1 MKTSTLDNDYFAEF
15 DRRQR
20 GIEIHLVVAFFAGL
34 AVGLAGMLGAGRIP
48 GWLGQIYDPYAYLAL
63 TVAVG
68 ATASGF
74 GWALLTTFLAVVA
87 TVVAAMGGG
96 ALRGTLDP
104 ALLGGTTAG
113 LYWTVALLVGVGLLA
128 YVTRRSDRWGDL
140 AAGAIGALLVIDVV
154 GRATNGFAAAGAYLW
169 PLPASL
175 VVALTAGGVL
185 LMRRT
190 APARARTLAISAVA
204 AGTFILGL
212 TVLPA

>member
-1 MKTSTLDNDYFAEF
+1 MKTSTIDNDYFAEF

-20 GIEIHLVVAFFAGL
+20 GIEIHLVVAFLAGL

-48 GWLGQIYDPYAYLAL
+48 GWLSQIHDPYAYLAL

-87 TVVAAMGGG
+87 TVVAVMGGG
-96 ALRGTLDP
+96 ALRGSLDP

-113 LYWTVALLVGVGLLA
+113 LYWTVTLLVGVGLLA

-140 AAGAIGALLVIDVV
+140 AAGAIGAVLVIDLA
-154 GRATNGFAAAGAYLW
+154 GRATQGFAGAHLW
-169 PLPASL
+169 PLPASF
-175 VVALTAGGVL
+175 VVALAAVGVL
-185 LMRRT
+185 LLRRT